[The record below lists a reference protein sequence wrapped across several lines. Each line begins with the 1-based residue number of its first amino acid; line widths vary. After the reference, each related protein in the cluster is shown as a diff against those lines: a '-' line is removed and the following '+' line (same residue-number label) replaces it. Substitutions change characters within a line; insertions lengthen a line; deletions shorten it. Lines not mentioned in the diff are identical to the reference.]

1 MHTEDFSDGE
11 DGYCVTSD
19 LDGKEFILSQC
30 FKDGTFGV
38 GQAVRQIVNEMLSI
52 PTIGVRYMM
61 LQRGIKVE
69 QMGMRL
75 TGKAPA
81 ASAIVKHEYGIK
93 KGMSKK
99 KTGHAFAILLQLAV
113 MLKKESDLNE

>member
-30 FKDGTFGV
+30 FNLSTFGV
-38 GQAVRQIVNEMLSI
+38 GQAMRRMVEEMNAV

-61 LQRGIKVE
+61 LQRGIEVE

-75 TGKAPA
+75 TGKTSA
-81 ASAIVKHEYGIK
+81 ASAIVKREYGIK

-99 KTGHAFAILLQLAV
+99 KTGHAFAILLQLAT
-113 MLKKESDLNE
+113 MLKKEGGWE

>member
-11 DGYCVTSD
+11 GGYCVTSD

-30 FKDGTFGV
+30 FNLGTFGV
-38 GQAVRQIVNEMLSI
+38 GQAVRRMVQEMNTV
-52 PTIGVRYMM
+52 PTIGARYLM
-61 LQRGIKVE
+61 LQRGIEVE

-75 TGKAPA
+75 TGKTPA
-81 ASAIVKHEYGIK
+81 ASAIVKREYGVLR
-93 KGMSKK
+93 GMSKK

-113 MLKKESDLNE
+113 MLKKERDEE